1 MSLEDRVLFVDKPR
15 GVTSFGVVR
24 QIRKAARIQKIGHC
38 GSLDPLATGLLAI
51 CTGVGTRVTGVLM
64 DRPKEY
70 LGRVRF
76 GRSTDSYD
84 ADGRVVAESP
94 VTALP
99 LEELRAALRSF
110 EGEIEQRPPMVSA
123 VKHAGERLYEI
134 ARRGEEV
141 ERVARRVM
149 VYSIEAVDYGAE
161 HVDLRIRCGRGCY
174 IRSIA
179 HDLGERL
186 GIPSHLEALRRTAL
200 GDVRVEAAIPLA
212 ALLEALADGTPIG
225 RGVRSL
231 PAALEFLPPLFARP
245 GFEAALQHG
254 TQPGPQH
261 VRELPQRSGLHRMF
275 DAAGRNLLALVQ
287 AGGSAGAGPMRLECV
302 FARPLAVREEAD
314 PT

>member
-1 MSLEDRVLFVDKPR
+1 
-15 GVTSFGVVR
+15 
-24 QIRKAARIQKIGHC
+24 
-38 GSLDPLATGLLAI
+38 
-51 CTGVGTRVTGVLM
+51 
-64 DRPKEY
+64 
-70 LGRVRF
+70 
-76 GRSTDSYD
+76 
-84 ADGRVVAESP
+84 
-94 VTALP
+94 LP

-231 PAALEFLPPLFARP
+231 PAALDFLPPLFARP

-261 VRELPQRSGLHRMF
+261 VRELPQRGGLHRMF

-287 AGGSAGAGPMRLECV
+287 AGGSDGAGPMRLECV

-314 PT
+314 ST